1 MVEKVAKAKARIK
14 VLSNFGDASLQKH
27 EKEDELLTVE
37 DNRKNKK
44 TPLLR

>member
-1 MVEKVAKAKARIK
+1 MVDKVAKAKARTK
-14 VLSNFGDASLQKH
+14 VLSTFGDASLQKH
-27 EKEDELLTVE
+27 EKEDELLTGE